1 MIEAMYGVEFVSNV
15 NDLQPGGRAIDDM
28 GYGVVI
34 FETGKILGGD
44 SSYVYVGKYRTENG
58 VLKVNVKVTNDRKV
72 LTSIFGD
79 LDEFHLYGEATL
91 KAGEYQIK
99 EFIVHGEMV
108 EHPAMKI
115 AVKFTRRA
123 ELP

>member
-15 NDLQPGGRAIDDM
+15 NHLQGNRGIDDM

-34 FETGKILGGD
+34 FETGRILGGD
-44 SSYVYVGKYRTENG
+44 SSYVYVGEYAIDNSI
-58 VLKVNVKVTNDRKV
+58 LKVNVKVTNDRKV
-72 LTSIFGD
+72 LTSIFGNF
-79 LDEFHLYGEATL
+79 DEFRLTGQAT
-91 KAGEYQIK
+91 IK
-99 EFIVHGEMV
+99 DRGYLIREFIVYGEMM
-108 EHPAMKI
+108 ENPALKI